1 MNSDFQ
7 ILFAEYLNPL
17 PHATTLDGSL
27 VLRPLAENDPE
38 NLNDLR
44 FLIVGHENTEL
55 TKNQITLSEDATLV
69 SIEGKGVCY
78 SIVVRPP
85 APPDDEDDFVG
96 ELTLTINEQV
106 TTFRTQVELP
116 ESAWQHV
123 FTLPETYTDI
133 VNITEK
139 GVQALK
145 DNTKDNTI
153 DTFNFDGDK
162 QDSVTLRGANIS
174 IARVYQPNAYL
185 CLETRGRKFY
195 IIDSENGVQFE
206 SEPSLFQVGDAMES
220 FSTFAVLPDG
230 RLIAPTRQ
238 APIKI
243 ATLDMD
249 ILHQK
254 IQTAKDFRDVS
265 FDTLSLDNKDN
276 DTADMAT
283 QDASIRIASGNERLW
298 ILPHASHPCIFAYE
312 DFTLQPT
319 ETIAFPDAEDT
330 NAIFVFDGHLYR
342 LTDTS
347 LSKVDISTVLKPKP
361 RDVIYPLFV
370 SPGERVDLFKLG
382 KYFNA
387 VIYAVGTEKADLV
400 TIEENRYLRIDENA
414 TPESTAY
421 VRLLALNQNGITEK
435 DAFDFYIYVKPP
447 TGPKWKVIDRLQ
459 VNINQPVNLFDYVEN
474 AQAIDFQFG
483 FQVPTDVSIEN
494 GFIVATEEVDA
505 QICVRAEHNG
515 RFADTAFQLTATAP
529 QTFLPSPSTKYQ
541 VFIED
546 VEVSEDLQVFP
557 IIEERID
564 DLKLN
569 AYIKGNCDLRLR
581 SDLGKYNPL
590 LSDTFWTENGLNP
603 SGYLNTLRVFHVN
616 EDAQGKPTERQL
628 KFNGVLL
635 EFEESVRDVEAR
647 ITAYDVTYLFQQ
659 KQIEDVGLRKIVQLE
674 ADEQVT
680 HEGQYSPEQ
689 ALIPINLDPNA
700 KASADTERLTL
711 KETVNRVEGVSV
723 DNTAHL
729 EASSL
734 KTQGGPVDSPVL
746 LKSKTQLHRQPLK
759 RAFAALATSERDLN
773 VSLDVDEPETE
784 RHIRAQGNIAF
795 QVSEERT
802 QHVVTD
808 WIGNEVTGRLYPLMR
823 SETAPDEFWQ
833 YDFET
838 QAYAHLHTFTSNQKT
853 RQIATSDFDI
863 FYFLHDTGIT
873 TFTCSSRHTETLVTA
888 ENDFPVQPSI
898 FYPVAADTSDLQAK
912 GIRGFNKSSF
922 EVSGN
927 FLYYRFATDSQFG
940 VARVNLASNTTEK
953 VLSADMDLYRNHL
966 NFAFTIDRDA
976 VIFAYSQGTPQES
989 ELFIKRKDSTG
1000 ETTLLHET
1008 RSIQNLTDLDT
1019 VGGAWVGV
1027 HEIVKHIDD
1036 IYFTAPIARQNR
1048 HINKDAGMGLYRYR
1062 RGHRQLETLKTWE
1075 FVQWGATSLTAFGDA
1090 VYFAECPSE
1099 FYLFEPTNPDF
1110 SDEALAERKA
1120 QVKGALRCVG
1130 IDGEI
1135 QDLGNL
1141 YFESENFNASVTRML
1156 PIGDDL
1162 HLTASSGHPDT
1173 LLEKDSP
1180 VSHWNNMQ
1188 WLVWSERLQYFMDI
1202 PTSGSLYEVLRGI
1215 AESVNATL
1223 QVTQNQVRI
1232 QNRQPIA
1239 ALTRGT
1245 TAINAVSQLLFDNA
1259 TRTFPQSGYVKVND
1273 EIMAYAGVTDNAL
1286 TGLTRAQAGTDAQ
1299 THPDNSEILFLDS
1312 VTPLSLRED
1321 IQIEPQWT
1329 HLFNLI
1335 VDNQDRIR
1343 LRDASSQATF
1353 TEKALTLNLNLTQH
1367 DILWMQTIARQYL
1380 NRFSD
1385 ARQLLRFTTS
1395 PFEKFQVSDV
1405 VWFDHKSLL
1414 QRPLQIL
1421 RKVSRSDRI
1430 EFVGVEV
1437 IPKITPKPDPIVVTG
1452 SFKTTDGAG
1461 NALLVDG
1468 AGDSVMFAGS
1478 RLAHLPIEVS
1488 FGDATIPDKTW
1499 QQFQEIDPFTLPK
1512 VVRDGTGDIIYSLYA
1527 PRGIKFDAFTREV
1540 SGAPQYPST
1549 APLIYTAT
1557 DRDGNS
1563 DSLIFTG
1570 TITASSRANRR
1581 VIDGAGKP
1589 LLIDGAGNVT
1599 RFGQ

>member
-27 VLRPLAENDPE
+27 IMRPVADTDPE
-38 NLNDLR
+38 SLNDLR
-44 FLIVGHENTEL
+44 FLIVFADNTEL

-85 APPDDEDDFVG
+85 APPEDEADFVG
-96 ELTLTINEQV
+96 KLTITVKGQI

-123 FTLPETYTDI
+123 FALPETYTDI
-133 VNITEK
+133 INITEK
-139 GVQALK
+139 GVQVLR
-145 DNTKDNTI
+145 DNTL
-153 DTFNFDGDK
+153 DTFSLDGEK
-162 QDSVTLRGANIS
+162 QDSVTLSGADIS
-174 IARVYQPNAYL
+174 IATPYTPKKYL
-185 CLETRGRKFY
+185 CLANTQRKIYLMNASGGF
-195 IIDSENGVQFE
+195 DWQSEDEFFRVGTDIE
-206 SEPSLFQVGDAMES
+206 SLVTMAITTDR
-220 FSTFAVLPDG
+220 
-230 RLIAPTRQ
+230 RLIAASKQ
-238 APIKI
+238 KPIKI
-243 ATLDMD
+243 ASLDMAT
-249 ILHQK
+249 LHQK
-254 IQTAKDFRDVS
+254 IQTGADFRDIS
-265 FDTLSLDNKDN
+265 FDSVSLHNAGN
-276 DTADMAT
+276 DTAEMT
-283 QDASIRIASGNERLW
+283 EWDASIRIAWGQERLW
-298 ILPHASHPCIFAYE
+298 ILPNASHACIFSYL
-312 DFTLQPT
+312 DGTLQPT
-319 ETIAFPDAEDT
+319 ETIVLPDSEDT
-330 NAIFVFDGHLYR
+330 NALFIFDGHLYR

-347 LSKVDISTVLKPKP
+347 LSKVDLSTVAQPQS
-361 RDVIYPLFV
+361 RERIYPLFV
-370 SPGERVDLFKLG
+370 SPGDRVDLWKLG
-382 KYFNA
+382 KYFND
-387 VIYAVGTEKADLV
+387 VVWAVGYEKADLV
-400 TIEENRYLRIDENA
+400 TLKENRYLLIDENA

-421 VRLLALNQNGITEK
+421 VRLLGLNQNGITET
-435 DAFDFYIYVKPP
+435 DTFDFYVFVEAPSVP
-447 TGPKWKVIDRLQ
+447 NWKKIERLQ

-483 FQVPTDVSIEN
+483 FRVPTDVTLEN
-494 GFIVATEEVDA
+494 GFIVATEAVDT
-505 QICVRAEHNG
+505 QICLRAEYNG

-581 SDLGKYNPL
+581 SDRGKYNPL

-603 SGYLNTLRVFHVN
+603 SGYLNTLRVYHVN
-616 EDAQGKPTERQL
+616 EDAQGKPLTERQL
-628 KFNGVLL
+628 KFNGVVL
-635 EFEESVRDVEAR
+635 EFEESVTNVEAR

-659 KQIEDVGLRKIVQLE
+659 KQIEGIGLQKIIELKQE
-674 ADEQVT
+674 TRES
-680 HEGQYSPEQ
+680 HEGIYAPEQ
-689 ALIPINLDPNA
+689 ALTPINLDPNA

-729 EASSL
+729 EVSSL
-734 KTQGGPVDSPVL
+734 KTQGGPVDSPVIL
-746 LKSKTQLHRQPLK
+746 TSKTQLHRQPLK
-759 RAFAALATSERDLN
+759 RAIAAIAIAERDLN

-795 QVSEERT
+795 QISEGRT
-802 QHVVTD
+802 QHTITD
-808 WIGNEVTGRLYPLMR
+808 WIGDDTNNWLYLLMR

-838 QAYAHLHTFTSNQKT
+838 QAYAHLHTFTSIQKT
-853 RQIATSDFDI
+853 RQIATSDFDT

-873 TFTCSSRHTETLVTA
+873 TFTCSTRYTETLVSA
-888 ENDFPVQPSI
+888 DSDCPVQPNI
-898 FYPVAADTSDLQAK
+898 FYPIAADTSELQSK
-912 GIRGFNKSSF
+912 GIRGFNKAGF
-922 EVSGN
+922 EVLGN
-927 FLYYRFATDSQFG
+927 FLYYRYATETEFG
-940 VARVNLASNTTEK
+940 VARVNVASNTTEK
-953 VLSADMDLYRNHL
+953 VLSADRDLYRNHL

-976 VIFAYSQGTPQES
+976 VIFAYSQGTPQKS

-1008 RSIQNLTDLDT
+1008 RLIQNLTDLDET
-1019 VGGAWVGV
+1019 GGAWVGV
-1027 HEIVKHIDD
+1027 HEIVRHGDD

-1048 HINKDAGMGLYRYR
+1048 HINKDAGMGLYRY
-1062 RGHRQLETLKTWE
+1062 GLGNLQFETLKTWE

-1110 SDEALAERKA
+1110 SDDELAMKA
-1120 QVKGALRCVG
+1120 QVKGALRYVG
-1130 IDGEI
+1130 IDGEV
-1135 QDLGNL
+1135 QDLGNI
-1141 YFESENFNASVTRML
+1141 YFESENYRASVTRIL

-1173 LLEKDSP
+1173 LLEKDSS

-1188 WLVWSERLQYFMDI
+1188 WLVWSERLQYFVDI
-1202 PTSGSLYEVLRGI
+1202 PTSGSLYEVLLRI

-1223 QVTQNQVRI
+1223 QVKHNQVRI

-1239 ALTRGT
+1239 ALTQGT

-1286 TGLTRAQAGTDAQ
+1286 TGLTRGQAGTIAQ
-1299 THPDNSEILFLDS
+1299 THLDNSEILFLDS

-1335 VDNQDRIR
+1335 VDNQNRIR
-1343 LRDASSQATF
+1343 LGDANSQATF
-1353 TEKALTLNLNLTQH
+1353 TEKSLTLNLNLTQH

-1405 VWFDHKSLL
+1405 VWFDHRSLL

-1461 NALLVDG
+1461 NALVVDG
-1468 AGDSVMFAGS
+1468 AGNGIMLAGS

-1540 SGAPQYPST
+1540 SGAPQFPST

-1563 DSLIFTG
+1563 DSLTFTG
-1570 TITASSRANRR
+1570 TITASSRANHR
-1581 VIDGAGKP
+1581 VIDGAGKS
-1589 LLIDGAGNVT
+1589 LLVDGAHNVT
-1599 RFGQ
+1599 RFGR